1 MNENDFLSHTE
12 KEYLLKLAR
21 YAIEKYAGIDSQKP
35 QPPDSVTLTGRMGAF
50 VTLHKRG
57 RLRGCIGFIEGEK
70 PLYKTVME
78 AAVLAASEDL
88 RFPPVKAPELN
99 DLELE
104 ISVLSV
110 PEPCNTYEEIELG
123 KHGLIMR
130 QKYYRGLLLP
140 QVPVEHQMNKE
151 EYLTAICEKSG
162 APGDLWKREKINLLK
177 FTALVFSEKEVL
189 YEG

>member
-1 MNENDFLSHTE
+1 MNENDFLSHAD

-21 YAIEKYAGIDSQKP
+21 YSIEKYAGIDSQKP
-35 QPPDSVTLTGRMGAF
+35 QPPDSVTLTSKMGAF

-57 RLRGCIGFIEGEK
+57 RLRGCIGFIEAEK
-70 PLYKTVME
+70 PLYKTIME
-78 AAVLAASEDL
+78 AAVLAASEDP
-88 RFPPVKAPELN
+88 RFSPVKASELG

-110 PEPCNTYEEIELG
+110 PEPCSTYEEIELG

-140 QVPVEHQMNKE
+140 QVPVEHHMNKE